1 MKFWKLGLEMM
12 LRQISNLKNVL
23 MNKESKLPFKWM
35 PVEGSKGVWLNSLID
50 DLSIQNLRSEWLW
63 FRIQT
68 VLSWKFQDV
77 SCSGGCTLKGWGQR
91 ALTSSSLP
99 PQFRPG
105 ACKGSSGILSQ
116 HHRAS
121 SPEVA
126 TARFIR
132 LTGQTPQDI
141 MGQWRG
147 AAIMVYV
154 QANKKRITS
163 KNLKRETKF

>member
-1 MKFWKLGLEMM
+1 MNFIIIMANEKINLIKTSKMKFWKLGLEMM

-23 MNKESKLPFKWM
+23 MNKESKLPFKLM
-35 PVEGSKGVWLNSLID
+35 PVEGSKGVWLTSLID

-105 ACKGSSGILSQ
+105 ACKGV
-116 HHRAS
+116 
-121 SPEVA
+121 VA
-126 TARFIR
+126 LESYLNT
-132 LTGQTPQDI
+132 TGQALQKLPLLDLS
-141 MGQWRG
+141 G
-147 AAIMVYV
+147 
-154 QANKKRITS
+154 
-163 KNLKRETKF
+163 